1 VVSVSNGR
9 AAMADRNIIGR
20 AINYT
25 GMISV
30 SAGIFLFTFALVF
43 ILLRRGFEI
52 EIPNPLHFV
61 W

>member
-1 VVSVSNGR
+1 MVSVSDGR

-25 GMISV
+25 GMIGV
-30 SAGIFLFTFALVF
+30 SAGIFLFTFALVLL
-43 ILLRRGFEI
+43 LLRRGFEI
-52 EIPNPLHFV
+52 EIPNPLNFL